1 MNNRGNIRLVVHGLW
16 GENEGLQPSRAV
28 GSMLLAEPLLAK
40 PTPVDRPPFALSAAL
55 LIGGI
60 VAFTA
65 VVSLTM
71 LLLLPPS
78 LASLGLIAYCFGCR
92 HGVDADHIA
101 AIDGVTRKLVAA
113 GQRPLLVGLFFSI
126 GHCIVVFVICGTVVA
141 SSSMTGA
148 HLEAWESAGAAV
160 GPWVAA
166 AVLLCL
172 GVLNVF
178 VARDLLSQWRLREA
192 KGHQHEIASMV
203 GTCCPS
209 LIAAI
214 DRPWKVAGIG
224 LLFGLGLDTAT
235 EIGLLTLSALAQPE
249 TPRASVLVLPLL
261 FASGMAL
268 VDSLNGVLM
277 AWAYEWAADNGPMH
291 RLYFA
296 LFLTCASAAL
306 ALLVSTAI
314 ALGQLATQLPPRLRA
329 GPFWEAMRWL
339 NDHFEL
345 LGLGSVVIF
354 LVATAVAVALAQRCT
369 PSQRQIEAEE
379 KEKLNQVMREYASRP
394 ISEVTV
400 RFE

>member
-16 GENEGLQPSRAV
+16 GENEGLQPSRAAV

-113 GQRPLLVGLFFSI
+113 GQRPLLVGLFFSL
-126 GHCIVVFVICGTVVA
+126 GHCVVVFVICGTVVA
-141 SSSMTGA
+141 SSSVTGA
-148 HLEAWESAGAAV
+148 RIEAWESAGAAV

-178 VARDLLSQWRLREA
+178 VARDLLSQWRLRQA
-192 KGHQHEIASMV
+192 RGHQHEIASMV

-235 EIGLLTLSALAQPE
+235 EIGLLTLSALGQPE

-268 VDSLNGVLM
+268 VDSLNAVLM

-291 RLYFA
+291 RLYFS

-306 ALLVSTAI
+306 ALLVST
-314 ALGQLATQLPPRLRA
+314 
-329 GPFWEAMRWL
+329 
-339 NDHFEL
+339 
-345 LGLGSVVIF
+345 
-354 LVATAVAVALAQRCT
+354 
-369 PSQRQIEAEE
+369 
-379 KEKLNQVMREYASRP
+379 
-394 ISEVTV
+394 
-400 RFE
+400 